1 MLINEYLNVSYKSYA
16 MYTIENRAI
25 PSVIDG
31 LKPVQRKILSCAE
44 ETWSGKGTEKPKKI
58 FQLAGSTASTKKY
71 HHGDASL
78 QSAITGM
85 AQDFKNNMPLFDRE
99 GQFGSLRSTQAGAPR
114 YIGVKLNSNFNKLFK
129 DKNLLQIKDDDG
141 DLIEPKYFLPIIPTV
156 ILNGTS
162 GIAVGFATNILNR
175 DPADVINACLD
186 ILDDKEIG
194 RIVPKINGFSG
205 TFELDTDEDGMIR
218 RWIARGK
225 IEIVNSTTLKITEL
239 APSVTYE
246 KYENYLDGLVENK
259 TIQSYEDKA
268 SGGDI
273 HYVVKMTKE
282 NLAKLTSKNT
292 LRKIFKIDE
301 SITENIN
308 TLDENGK
315 LKYFETE
322 VDVVKYFVEYRL
334 GYYYKRKDITL
345 NDLLRELK
353 VLGSKYKF
361 VKAVVDGEIE
371 IKNVPKQ
378 TLIDYCKEQKFFSD
392 DGYDYL
398 LRMPIH
404 SLTKE
409 TIEKIAKDLKDAKAE
424 YDYIKEKEPV
434 DMYRED
440 LRELLQNL

>member
-1 MLINEYLNVSYKSYA
+1 

-31 LKPVQRKILSCAE
+31 LKPVQRKILHISSKL
-44 ETWSGKGTEKPKKI
+44 WKGVPGEKPKKI
-58 FQLAGSTASTKKY
+58 FQLAGSTAADAKY

-114 YIGVKLNSNFNKLFK
+114 YIGVKLNNNFNKLFK
-129 DKNLLQIKDDDG
+129 DKNLLQYKEDDG
-141 DLIEPKYFLPIIPTV
+141 DPIEPKYFLPIIPTV

-175 DPADVINACLD
+175 NPSDVIDACLRK
-186 ILDDKEIG
+186 LDNIPIERLIPQ
-194 RIVPKINGFSG
+194 IYGFGG
-205 TFELDTDEDGMIR
+205 TFELDTDEEGISR
-218 RWIARGK
+218 RWIAKGK
-225 IEIVNSTTLKITEL
+225 IDVVNATTLKITEI
-239 APSVTYE
+239 APSITYE

-259 TIQSYEDKA
+259 TILSYEDK
-268 SGGDI
+268 SSGDI

-282 NLAKLTSKNT
+282 NLAKMIEKNT

-301 SITENIN
+301 TITENIN
-308 TLDENGK
+308 TLDENGE

-322 VDVVKYFVEYRL
+322 VEVVKYFVEYRL
-334 GYYYKRKDITL
+334 SYYYKRKEITL
-345 NDLLRELK
+345 DGLLRELK
-353 VLGSKYKF
+353 ILGSKYKF
-361 VKAVVDGEIE
+361 VKAVVDGDLE

-378 TLIDYCKEQKFFSD
+378 SLIDYCVEQKFFSD
-392 DGYDYL
+392 DGFDYL

-409 TIEKIAKDLKDAKAE
+409 TIEKIIKDVKDTKAQ

-440 LRELLQNL
+440 LRELLANI